1 MSGEKNK
8 HKLKFQILIAFI
20 TLFFLFSIFQYVF
33 GFEGYLKSFLESI
46 KDTKMFLAIYLSLF
60 VISSFFPIP
69 FLTFFGA
76 TVFTFEKAF
85 IYSVLGNVL
94 AFVLLF
100 YVASW
105 LGKDYLNDYVAKK
118 PKLKKLKFDLE
129 KKSFLT
135 IVFLRFFYIIPTE
148 FVCILGGISNM
159 GFWKYSLA
167 SLLGSLPVTIGSI
180 MLIHS
185 SQTNNPKYMA
195 FSFIIMGALLI
206 IPLFG
211 IPKLR
216 SFVKSSS
223 KKKV

>member
-1 MSGEKNK
+1 
-8 HKLKFQILIAFI
+8 
-20 TLFFLFSIFQYVF
+20 
-33 GFEGYLKSFLESI
+33 
-46 KDTKMFLAIYLSLF
+46 MFLAVYLFLF

-85 IYSVLGNVL
+85 VYSILGNAL
-94 AFVLLF
+94 SFILLF
-100 YVASW
+100 YVARW
-105 LGKDYLNDYVAKK
+105 LGKDYLNDYVSKK

-129 KKSFLT
+129 KRSFLT

-159 GFWKYSLA
+159 GFWRYALA
-167 SLLGSLPVTIGSI
+167 SLIGTIAVTIGSI
-180 MLIHS
+180 MLIQS
-185 SQTNNPKYMA
+185 SMMNNPKYIA
-195 FSFIIMGALLI
+195 YSLIIMGALLV
-206 IPLFG
+206 IPLLS

-216 SFVKSSS
+216 SFF